1 MEDRKLHEECGL
13 FGIFDREGGLD
24 CAHLTYYALFALQ
37 HRGQESAGIAV
48 NDDGVIIYH
57 KDTGLVPDVFNEVV
71 LNHLKGHAAV
81 GHVRYSG
88 SDKVREDAQP
98 LVTRYKKGT
107 LATAFNGS
115 LADSVG
121 ERERLEA
128 DGAIFQTTSDTEII
142 NYLLAR
148 ERVKTHCIEDALVRV
163 LRTLKGG
170 YSLLVMSPRKLIAAR
185 DPLGYRPLCIGKKD
199 NSYIF
204 SSESCALDAIG
215 AEFIRDVDPGEV
227 VVADKEGLRS
237 IRDNCS
243 ERSALC
249 IFEYIYFARPDSVI
263 EGTSVYEA
271 RVQAGR
277 ALAKADP
284 VDADIVIG
292 VPDSGICAA
301 IGYAEESGIPY
312 GTGLIKNR
320 YIGRTFIQPSQAMR
334 EQSVDIKLN
343 VLASTVKGK
352 RVVIVDDSIVRG
364 TTCRKLITMLKKAG
378 ATEVHMRI
386 SSPLFLWPCYFGTD
400 VGTKDELIGCKYTV
414 EEMRE
419 KFGADS
425 LSFLRVEDLHC
436 LVPDRTRGFCN
447 ACFTGNYDIEIPAE
461 RRLRPFQERRIG
473 ENE

>member
-1 MEDRKLHEECGL
+1 MDTNKLHEECGL
-13 FGIFDREGGLD
+13 FGIWDNDGLD
-24 CAHLTYYALFALQ
+24 CAHMTYYALFALQ
-37 HRGQESAGIAV
+37 HRGQEGAGIAV
-48 NDDGVIIYH
+48 NDDGVILYH
-57 KDTGLVPDVFNEVV
+57 KDNGLVPDVFNEVV
-71 LNHLKGHAAV
+71 LNHLKGHAAI
-81 GHVRYSG
+81 GHVRYSS

-107 LATAFNGS
+107 LATAYNGS
-115 LADSVG
+115 LVDSVA
-121 ERERLEA
+121 ERAKLES

-148 ERVKTHCIEDALVRV
+148 ERVKTHSIEDALVRV

-185 DPLGYRPLCIGKKD
+185 DPLGYRPLCIGKKQ

-204 SSESCALDAIG
+204 ASESCALDAIG
-215 AEFIRDVDPGEV
+215 AEFVRDVEPGEV
-227 VVADKEGLRS
+227 VIADKDGLRS
-237 IRDNCS
+237 IRDNCTDK
-243 ERSALC
+243 SALC
-249 IFEYIYFARPDSVI
+249 IFEYIYFARPDSII

-277 ALAKADP
+277 ELAKADP

-320 YIGRTFIQPSQAMR
+320 YIARTFIQPSQKMR
-334 EQSVDIKLN
+334 ERSVDIKLN
-343 VLASTVKGK
+343 VLASTIRGK

-364 TTCRKLITMLKKAG
+364 TTCRKLILMLKKAG

-400 VGTKDELIGCKYTV
+400 VPTKEELIGYKYSV

-425 LSFLRVEDLHC
+425 LSFLRIEDLKSI
-436 LVPDRTRGFCN
+436 VPGRTRGFCD
-447 ACFTGNYDIEIPAE
+447 ACFSGKYDIEIPE
-461 RRLRPFQERRIG
+461 KRELRSFQERRFG

>member
-1 MEDRKLHEECGL
+1 MKDTKLHEECGL
-13 FGIFDREGGLD
+13 FGIWNNDDFD
-24 CAHLTYYALFALQ
+24 CAHMTYYALYALQ

-57 KDTGLVPDVFNEVV
+57 KDSGLVPDVFNEVV
-71 LNHLKGHAAV
+71 LGHLKGHAAI
-81 GHVRYSG
+81 GHVRYS
-88 SDKVREDAQP
+88 SSKAREDAQP

-107 LATAFNGS
+107 LATAYNGS
-115 LADSVG
+115 LADPVG
-121 ERERLEA
+121 ERSRLEA

-148 ERVKTHCIEDALVRV
+148 ERVNTHTIEAAVSNV
-163 LRTLKGG
+163 IKTLKGG

-185 DPLGYRPLCIGKKD
+185 DPLGYRPLCIGKKQG
-199 NSYIF
+199 SYIF
-204 SSESCALDAIG
+204 ASESCALDAIG
-215 AEFIRDVDPGEV
+215 AEFVRDVEPGEV
-227 VVADKEGLRS
+227 VVVDKDGLRS
-237 IRDNCS
+237 IRDNCTDK
-243 ERSALC
+243 SALC
-249 IFEYIYFARPDSVI
+249 IFEYIYFARPDSII

-271 RVQAGR
+271 RVAAGR

-284 VDADIVIG
+284 VEADIVIG

-320 YIGRTFIQPSQAMR
+320 YIGRTFIQPSQKMR
-334 EQSVDIKLN
+334 EESVDIKLN
-343 VLASTVKGK
+343 VLASTIRGK
-352 RVVIVDDSIVRG
+352 RVIIVDDSIVRG
-364 TTCRKLITMLKKAG
+364 TTCRKLIMMLKKAG

-400 VGTKDELIGCKYTV
+400 VPTKEELIGYKYSV

-425 LSFLRVEDLHC
+425 LSFLRIEDLKTI
-436 LVPDRTRGFCN
+436 VPGRTRGFCD
-447 ACFTGNYDIEIPAE
+447 ACFTGKYDIEIPE
-461 RRLRPFQERRIG
+461 NRELRSFQERRLG
-473 ENE
+473 END

>member
-1 MEDRKLHEECGL
+1 MDNAKLHEECGL
-13 FGIFDREGGLD
+13 FGIWDNDGFD
-24 CAHLTYYALFALQ
+24 CSHLTYYALFALQ

-48 NDDGVIIYH
+48 NDDGVILYH
-57 KDTGLVPDVFNEVV
+57 KDSGLVPDVFNEVV
-71 LNHLKGHAAV
+71 LNHLKGHAAI
-81 GHVRYSG
+81 GHVRYSA

-107 LATAFNGS
+107 LATAYNGS
-115 LADSVG
+115 LADPVA
-121 ERERLEA
+121 ERAKLEA

-148 ERVKTHCIEDALVRV
+148 ERVKTHSIEDAVSKV
-163 LRTLKGG
+163 IRTLKGG

-185 DPLGYRPLCIGKKD
+185 DPLGYRPLCIGKKQ

-204 SSESCALDAIG
+204 ASESCALDAIG
-215 AEFIRDVDPGEV
+215 ADFIRDVEPGEV
-227 VVADKEGLRS
+227 VIADKDGLRS

-243 ERSALC
+243 DKSALC
-249 IFEYIYFARPDSVI
+249 IFEYIYFARPDSII
-263 EGTSVYEA
+263 EGTSVYDA

-277 ALAKADP
+277 ELAKRNP
-284 VDADIVIG
+284 VEADIVIG

-320 YIGRTFIQPSQAMR
+320 YIGRTFIQPSQEMR
-334 EQSVDIKLN
+334 EKSVDIKLN
-343 VLASTVKGK
+343 VLASTIRGK

-364 TTCRKLITMLKKAG
+364 TTCRKLILMLKKAG

-400 VGTKDELIGCKYTV
+400 VPTKEELIGYKYTV

-425 LSFLRVEDLHC
+425 LSFLAIEDLKNI
-436 LVPDRTRGFCN
+436 VPNRTRGFCD
-447 ACFTGNYDIEIPAE
+447 ACFTGNYDIEIPKE
-461 RRLRPFQERRIG
+461 RQLRSFQERRFG

>member
-1 MEDRKLHEECGL
+1 MENAKLHEECGL
-13 FGIFDREGGLD
+13 FGIWDNDGFD
-24 CAHLTYYALFALQ
+24 CAHMTYYALFALQ

-57 KDTGLVPDVFNEVV
+57 KDSGLVPDVFNEVV
-71 LNHLKGHAAV
+71 LNHLKGHAAI
-81 GHVRYSG
+81 GHVRYSA

-107 LATAFNGS
+107 LATAYNGS
-115 LADSVG
+115 LADPVG
-121 ERERLEA
+121 ERARLES

-148 ERVKTHCIEDALVRV
+148 ERVHTHSIEEALVRV
-163 LRTLKGG
+163 VGSLKGG

-185 DPLGYRPLCIGKKD
+185 DPLGYRPLCIGKKQ

-204 SSESCALDAIG
+204 ASESCALDAIG
-215 AEFIRDVDPGEV
+215 AEFIRDVEPGEV
-227 VVADKEGLRS
+227 VIVDENGLRS

-243 ERSALC
+243 DKSALC
-249 IFEYIYFARPDSVI
+249 IFEYIYFARPDSII

-320 YIGRTFIQPSQAMR
+320 YIGRTFIQPSQEMR
-334 EQSVDIKLN
+334 EKSVDIKLN
-343 VLASTVKGK
+343 VLASTIRGK

-364 TTCRKLITMLKKAG
+364 TTCRKLIMMLKKAG

-400 VGTKDELIGCKYTV
+400 VPTKEELIGYKYSV

-425 LSFLRVEDLHC
+425 LSFLRIEDLKSI
-436 LVPDRTRGFCN
+436 VPGRTRGFCD
-447 ACFTGNYDIEIPAE
+447 ACFTGKYDIEIPAE
-461 RRLRPFQERRIG
+461 RQLRSFQERRFG
-473 ENE
+473 END

>member
-1 MEDRKLHEECGL
+1 MEERKLREECGL
-13 FGIFDREGGLD
+13 FGIFDNDGLD
-24 CAHLTYYALFALQ
+24 CAHLTYYALYALQ

-57 KDTGLVPDVFNEVV
+57 KDSGLVPDVFDEVV
-71 LNHLKGHAAV
+71 LNHLKGHAAI

-107 LATAFNGS
+107 LATAYNGS
-115 LADSVG
+115 LADPVG
-121 ERERLEA
+121 ERSRLES

-142 NYLLAR
+142 SYLLAR
-148 ERVKTHCIEDALVRV
+148 ERVKTHSIEDALVRV

-185 DPLGYRPLCIGKKD
+185 DPLGYRPLCIGKKE

-204 SSESCALDAIG
+204 ASESCALDAVG
-215 AEFIRDVDPGEV
+215 AEFVRDIEPGEV
-227 VVADKEGLRS
+227 VVADRDGLRS
-237 IRDNCS
+237 IRDNCTDK
-243 ERSALC
+243 SALC

-277 ALAKADP
+277 ALAKANP
-284 VDADIVIG
+284 VEADIVIG

-320 YIGRTFIQPSQAMR
+320 YIGRTFIQPSQKMR

-343 VLASTVKGK
+343 ALSSPIKGK

-364 TTCRKLITMLKKAG
+364 TTCRKLIAMLKKAG

-386 SSPLFLWPCYFGTD
+386 SSPVFLWPCYFGTD
-400 VGTKDELIGCKYTV
+400 VGSKDELIGCKMTIP
-414 EEMRE
+414 EMKE

-425 LSFLRVEDLHC
+425 LAFLRVEDLAT
-436 LVPDRTRGFCN
+436 LVPGRTRGFCK
-447 ACFTGNYDIEIPAE
+447 ACFTGEYDIEIPKDRQA
-461 RRLRPFQERRIG
+461 RPFQERRLS
-473 ENE
+473 END

>member
-1 MEDRKLHEECGL
+1 MDTVKLHEECGL
-13 FGIFDREGGLD
+13 FGIWDNDNID
-24 CAHLTYYALFALQ
+24 CAHLTYYALYALQ

-48 NDDGVIIYH
+48 NDDGVILYH
-57 KDTGLVPDVFNEVV
+57 KDSGLVPDVFNEVV

-81 GHVRYSG
+81 GHVRYSA

-107 LATAFNGS
+107 LATCYNGS
-115 LADSVG
+115 LADPVA
-121 ERERLEA
+121 ERAKLEA

-148 ERVKTHCIEDALVRV
+148 ERVKTHSIEDAVSKV
-163 LRTLKGG
+163 IRTLKGG

-185 DPLGYRPLCIGKKD
+185 DPLGYRPLCIGKKQ

-204 SSESCALDAIG
+204 ASESCALDAIG
-215 AEFIRDVDPGEV
+215 AEFVRDVDPGEV
-227 VVADKEGLRS
+227 VIVDKDGLRS

-243 ERSALC
+243 DKSALC
-249 IFEYIYFARPDSVI
+249 IFEYIYFARPDSII
-263 EGTSVYEA
+263 EGTSVYDA

-277 ALAKADP
+277 ELAKRNP
-284 VDADIVIG
+284 VEADIVIG

-320 YIGRTFIQPSQAMR
+320 YIGRTFIQPSQEMR
-334 EQSVDIKLN
+334 EKSVDIKLN
-343 VLASTVKGK
+343 VLASTIRGK

-364 TTCRKLITMLKKAG
+364 TTCRKLILMLKKAG

-400 VGTKDELIGCKYTV
+400 VPTKEELIGYKYTV

-425 LSFLRVEDLHC
+425 LSFLAIEDLKNI
-436 LVPDRTRGFCN
+436 VPGRTRGFCD
-447 ACFTGNYDIEIPAE
+447 ACFTGKYDIEIPKE
-461 RRLRPFQERRIG
+461 RQLRSFQERRLG

>member
-1 MEDRKLHEECGL
+1 MNDTKLHEECGL
-13 FGIFDREGGLD
+13 FGIWDNDDFD
-24 CAHLTYYALFALQ
+24 CAHMTYYALYALQ

-57 KDTGLVPDVFNEVV
+57 KDSGLVPDVFNEVV
-71 LNHLKGHAAV
+71 LSHLKGHAAI
-81 GHVRYSG
+81 GHVRYS
-88 SDKVREDAQP
+88 SSKAREDAQP

-107 LATAFNGS
+107 LATAYNGS
-115 LADSVG
+115 LADPVG
-121 ERERLEA
+121 ERARLEA

-148 ERVKTHCIEDALVRV
+148 ERVNTHTIEEAVSNV
-163 LRTLKGG
+163 IKTLKGG

-185 DPLGYRPLCIGKKD
+185 DPLGYRPLCIGKKGT
-199 NSYIF
+199 SYIF
-204 SSESCALDAIG
+204 ASESCALDAIG
-215 AEFIRDVDPGEV
+215 ADFVRDVEPGEV
-227 VVADKEGLRS
+227 VVVDKDGIRS
-237 IRDNCS
+237 ITDNCTDK
-243 ERSALC
+243 SALC
-249 IFEYIYFARPDSVI
+249 IFEYIYFARPDSII

-271 RVQAGR
+271 RVAAGR
-277 ALAKADP
+277 ALAKANP

-320 YIGRTFIQPSQAMR
+320 YIGRTFIQPSQKMR
-334 EQSVDIKLN
+334 EESVDIKLN
-343 VLASTVKGK
+343 VLASTIKGK

-364 TTCRKLITMLKKAG
+364 TTCRKLIMMLKKAG

-400 VGTKDELIGCKYTV
+400 VPTKEELIGYKYSV

-425 LSFLRVEDLHC
+425 LSFLRIEDLKTI
-436 LVPDRTRGFCN
+436 VPGRTRGFCD
-447 ACFTGNYDIEIPAE
+447 ACFTGKYDIEIPE
-461 RRLRPFQERRIG
+461 NRELRSFQERRFG
-473 ENE
+473 END

>member
-1 MEDRKLHEECGL
+1 MKDAKLHEECGL
-13 FGIFDREGGLD
+13 FGIWDNDDFD
-24 CAHLTYYALFALQ
+24 CAHMTYYALYALQ

-57 KDTGLVPDVFNEVV
+57 KDSGLVPDVFNEVV
-71 LNHLKGHAAV
+71 LGHLKGHAAI
-81 GHVRYSG
+81 GHVRYS
-88 SDKVREDAQP
+88 SSKAREDAQP

-107 LATAFNGS
+107 LATAYNGS
-115 LADSVG
+115 LADPVG
-121 ERERLEA
+121 ERARLEA

-148 ERVKTHCIEDALVRV
+148 ERVNTHTIEEAVSNV
-163 LRTLKGG
+163 IKTLKGG

-185 DPLGYRPLCIGKKD
+185 DPLGYRPLCIGKKG

-204 SSESCALDAIG
+204 ASESCALDAIG
-215 AEFIRDVDPGEV
+215 ADFVRDVEPGEV
-227 VVADKEGLRS
+227 VVVDKDGLRS
-237 IRDNCS
+237 ITENCTDK
-243 ERSALC
+243 SALC
-249 IFEYIYFARPDSVI
+249 IFEYIYFARPDSII

-271 RVQAGR
+271 RVAAGR

-284 VDADIVIG
+284 VDADICIG

-320 YIGRTFIQPSQAMR
+320 YIGRTFIQPSQKMR
-334 EQSVDIKLN
+334 EESVDIKLN
-343 VLASTVKGK
+343 VLASTIRGK

-364 TTCRKLITMLKKAG
+364 TTCRKLIMMLKKAG

-400 VGTKDELIGCKYTV
+400 VPTKEELIGYKYSV

-425 LSFLRVEDLHC
+425 LSFLRIEDLKTI
-436 LVPDRTRGFCN
+436 VPERKRGYCD
-447 ACFTGNYDIEIPAE
+447 ACFTGKYDIEIPE
-461 RRLRPFQERRIG
+461 NRELRSFQERRLG
-473 ENE
+473 END

>member
-1 MEDRKLHEECGL
+1 MNDAKLHEECGL
-13 FGIFDREGGLD
+13 FGIWSNTDID
-24 CAHLTYYALFALQ
+24 CSHLTYYALFALQ

-48 NDDGVIIYH
+48 NDDGVIIFH
-57 KDTGLVPDVFNEVV
+57 KDSGLVPDVFNEVV
-71 LNHLKGHAAV
+71 LNHLKGHAAI

-88 SDKVREDAQP
+88 SDRNREDAQP

-107 LATAFNGS
+107 LATAYNGS
-115 LADSVG
+115 LADPVG
-121 ERERLEA
+121 ERARLEA

-148 ERVKTHCIEDALVRV
+148 ERVKTHSIEDALVRV
-163 LRTLKGG
+163 LRSLKGG

-185 DPLGYRPLCIGKKD
+185 DPLGYRPLCIGKKGE
-199 NSYIF
+199 SFIF
-204 SSESCALDAIG
+204 ASESCALDAIG
-215 AEFIRDVDPGEV
+215 ATFIRDVEPGEV
-227 VVADKEGLRS
+227 VVADASGLRS
-237 IRDNCS
+237 IRDNCQDK
-243 ERSALC
+243 SALC

-277 ALAKADP
+277 ALAKSAP

-301 IGYAEESGIPY
+301 IGFAEESGIPY

-320 YIGRTFIQPSQAMR
+320 YIGRTFIQPSQKMR
-334 EQSVDIKLN
+334 EESVDIKLN
-343 VLASTVKGK
+343 VLASTIRGK

-400 VGTKDELIGCKYTV
+400 VGTKEELISYKYTV
-414 EEMRE
+414 PEMQE

-425 LSFLRVEDLHC
+425 LSFLRIEDLEM
-436 LVPDRTRGFCN
+436 LVPGRTRGFCD
-447 ACFTGNYDIEIPAE
+447 ACFTGNYAIEIPAN
-461 RRLRPFQERRIG
+461 RALRPFQERRLG

>member
-1 MEDRKLHEECGL
+1 MEEKKLHEECGL
-13 FGIFDREGGLD
+13 FGIWDKDGLD
-24 CAHLTYYALFALQ
+24 CAHMTYYALFALQ

-48 NDDGVIIYH
+48 NDDGVILYH
-57 KDTGLVPDVFNEVV
+57 KDSGLVPDVFNEVV
-71 LNHLKGHAAV
+71 LNHLKGHAAI
-81 GHVRYSG
+81 GHVRYSA

-107 LATAFNGS
+107 LATAYNGS
-115 LADSVG
+115 LADSVE
-121 ERERLEA
+121 ERSRLES

-148 ERVKTHCIEDALVRV
+148 ERVKTHSIEDALVRV

-185 DPLGYRPLCIGKKD
+185 DPLGYRPLCIGKKQ
-199 NSYIF
+199 NSYVF
-204 SSESCALDAIG
+204 ASESCALDAIG
-215 AEFIRDVDPGEV
+215 AEFIRDLEPGEV
-227 VVADKEGLRS
+227 VVADDNGLRS
-237 IRDNCS
+237 IKDNCTDK
-243 ERSALC
+243 SALC

-271 RVQAGR
+271 RVEAGR
-277 ALAKADP
+277 QLAKANP

-320 YIGRTFIQPSQAMR
+320 YIARTFIQPSQAMR
-334 EQSVDIKLN
+334 EKSVDIKLN
-343 VLASTVKGK
+343 VLASTIRGK

-364 TTCRKLITMLKKAG
+364 TTCRKLIMMLKKAG

-400 VGTKDELIGCKYTV
+400 VPTKEELIGYRYSV

-425 LSFLRVEDLHC
+425 LSFLRIEDLKAI
-436 LVPDRTRGFCN
+436 VPGRTRGFCD
-447 ACFTGNYDIEIPAE
+447 ACFSGNYDIEIPVE
-461 RRLRPFQERRIG
+461 RKLRSFQERRLG

>member
-1 MEDRKLHEECGL
+1 MKDTKLHEECGL
-13 FGIFDREGGLD
+13 FGIWDNDGFD
-24 CAHLTYYALFALQ
+24 CAHLTYYALYALQ

-57 KDTGLVPDVFNEVV
+57 KDSGLVPDVFNEVV
-71 LNHLKGHAAV
+71 LSHLKGHAAI
-81 GHVRYSG
+81 GHVRYSA

-107 LATAFNGS
+107 LATAYNGS

-121 ERERLEA
+121 ERARLES

-148 ERVKTHCIEDALVRV
+148 ERVKTHSIEDALVRV
-163 LRTLKGG
+163 IRTLKGG
-170 YSLLVMSPRKLIAAR
+170 YSMLVMSPRKLIAAR
-185 DPLGYRPLCIGKKD
+185 DPLGYRPLCIGKKQ

-204 SSESCALDAIG
+204 ASESCALDAIG
-215 AEFIRDVDPGEV
+215 AEFVRDIEPGEV
-227 VVADKEGLRS
+227 VVADENGLRS
-237 IRDNCS
+237 IRDNCTDK
-243 ERSALC
+243 SALC

-271 RVQAGR
+271 RVAAGR

-320 YIGRTFIQPSQAMR
+320 YIGRTFIQPSQKMR
-334 EQSVDIKLN
+334 EESVDIKLN
-343 VLASTVKGK
+343 VLASTIRGK

-364 TTCRKLITMLKKAG
+364 TTCRKLIMMLKKAG

-400 VGTKDELIGCKYTV
+400 VPTKEELIGYKYSV

-425 LSFLRVEDLHC
+425 LSFLRIEDLKSI
-436 LVPDRTRGFCN
+436 VPGRTRGFCN
-447 ACFTGNYDIEIPAE
+447 ACFTGKYDIEIPE
-461 RRLRPFQERRIG
+461 NRELRSFQERRFG
-473 ENE
+473 END